1 MTDEHAGDP
10 GSAGTRPEPFL
21 IPKVPPPK
29 PTAPP
34 QAGGGTGSSGQG
46 TSSGA
51 RRRRRRGRGGGGG
64 GQGGAGGQGPQ
75 GQRQGGGGGNQ
86 GARKGAKS
94 ATPPTPVE
102 AVLVDDDGPV
112 TLDARTMRKRAGR
125 QRKGK
130 AVGRY
135 QMNVHVDAEGQTHIA
150 VLEGRSLIEHFVSR
164 PADDIS
170 QIHGN
175 IYIGCVENV
184 LPGMEAAFVDIGTP
198 KNAVLYRGDVHYD
211 PEDIEERGTQ
221 PRIEDVL
228 KNKQLILC
236 QVTKNPIG
244 HKGARLT
251 QEVSLPGR
259 YVVLVPNNAT
269 FGISKRLPDS
279 ERKRLRS
286 ILERARPAQ
295 HGVIVRTA
303 AENITAEEIERDV
316 ARLLKQWE
324 QIDAL
329 AQQQRG
335 PALLYREPDMAVRV
349 IREEFNAEYRAVLI
363 DQRELYDEVHDYV
376 AAISPELADR
386 IQFYDPAEE
395 SLPLFERYQIT
406 EQLKKGLDRK
416 VWLPSGGSIIIE
428 HTEALTVIDVN
439 TGRNV
444 GSSSLEETVFKNNL
458 EAAVEIARQLRLRDI
473 GGIIVVDFVDMERKE
488 HRDQLVKTFKEAL
501 ARDKTRT
508 QVFGVSELGL
518 VEMTRKRIGEGL
530 LDAFADQCG
539 VCHGR
544 GVVMSS
550 SVVDFD

>member
-1 MTDEHAGDP
+1 
-10 GSAGTRPEPFL
+10 
-21 IPKVPPPK
+21 
-29 PTAPP
+29 
-34 QAGGGTGSSGQG
+34 
-46 TSSGA
+46 
-51 RRRRRRGRGGGGG
+51 
-64 GQGGAGGQGPQ
+64 
-75 GQRQGGGGGNQ
+75 
-86 GARKGAKS
+86 
-94 ATPPTPVE
+94 
-102 AVLVDDDGPV
+102 
-112 TLDARTMRKRAGR
+112 MRKRAGR

-135 QMNVHVDAEGQTHIA
+135 QMNVHVDTEGQTHIA
-150 VLEGRSLIEHFVSR
+150 VLEGRALIEHFVSR

-175 IYIGCVENV
+175 IYIGRVENV

-211 PEDIEERGTQ
+211 PDDVEERGTP

-228 KNKQLILC
+228 SNKQLILC

-269 FGISKRLPDS
+269 FGISKRLPDA

-286 ILERARPAQ
+286 ILDRVRPAQ

-324 QIDAL
+324 QIDEL
-329 AQQQRG
+329 AKAQRG

-363 DQRELYDEVHDYV
+363 DQRELYDEIHDYV

-386 IQFYDPAEE
+386 IQFYDTSVE

-444 GSSSLEETVFKNNL
+444 GSSSLEETVFNNNL

-550 SVVDFD
+550 SVVEFD